1 MPSESFEQLRLR
13 ARNDRAFLHKLV
25 ESPLTIL
32 RDYDLTEDERRM
44 VVLPNFG
51 WLIEGRL
58 AGLGR
63 PRSDDAFAMLRAFGV
78 RALVSLTEDP
88 LPAAA
93 LTRHGLA
100 AVHLPV
106 RDSTPP
112 SVVQIEQAIA
122 AITGWLARDTPVGVH
137 CAAGVGRTGTVLAC
151 YLVSQGE
158 APESAI
164 ASVRARRPGS
174 IETAGQEGA
183 IAAYARRL
191 R

>member
-1 MPSESFEQLRLR
+1 MPSEAFERLRLR
-13 ARNDRAFLHKLV
+13 ARNDHAFLQHLV
-25 ESPLTIL
+25 ESPLAVL
-32 RDYDLTEDERRM
+32 RDYDLTENERRM

-51 WLIEGRL
+51 WLIEGQL

-63 PRSDDAFAMLRAFGV
+63 PRSDDAFAMLHAFGV
-78 RALVSLTEDP
+78 RALVSLAEEP
-88 LPAAA
+88 LPDGP

-106 RDSTPP
+106 RDYTPP
-112 SVVQIEQAIA
+112 SVAQIEQALA
-122 AITGWLARDTPVGVH
+122 AITGWLARGMPVAVH
-137 CAAGVGRTGTVLAC
+137 CTAGLGRTGTILAC

-158 APESAI
+158 APDSAI

-174 IETAGQEGA
+174 IETPEQEGA
-183 IAAYARRL
+183 VAAYAHRL